1 MASQSTVR
9 VRVRAG
15 AGPLAE
21 VIARSCA
28 PAGNRQWPGGARSTA
43 ERAGSS
49 APSPARKPVLGKLDL
64 NLVGRRKPRRLKLE
78 FDPMG
83 LMAQEARLTARRG

>member
-1 MASQSTVR
+1 MASRSSVR
-9 VRVRAG
+9 VRVGAG
-15 AGPLAE
+15 ALAE
-21 VIARSCA
+21 VIAR
-28 PAGNRQWPGGARSTA
+28 PARAGSRQWPGGARSTA

-49 APSPARKPVLGKLDL
+49 APCPARKPVLGKLDL

-83 LMAQEARLTARRG
+83 LMAQEARLPARRG